1 MEEPEPELAVPWSP
15 ADPSELSRAQTME
28 MGLGDL
34 SAQQQFG
41 LSSTIA
47 PQPPLQMK
55 VYLAHDDAMMDRQFG
70 DTDLAK
76 WIAKLLKSGASNP
89 SPSPETNIH
98 HQMED
103 EDVEVKLLLRGPQD
117 ESHLPAVFDLVPT
130 QGSLG
135 VKGQTKCRTRS
146 TYWKMESEAMDLELQ
161 LLWKGPSNEKHLDE
175 CVGVFDHYSH
185 QIENQF
191 HSLNVKDGEVAD
203 EETNID
209 DLDIEDYMDP
219 SMLGCFFPN
228 GSLGHGRRG
237 PRRTSTSVRV
247 VKFTPNFGLQEPS
260 TSGGRK
266 HGGRKNNDHWT
277 QDEVRLLVNGVS
289 EYGVGKW
296 RDVRTKYFLTSIRT
310 PVHLKDKWK
319 NLVKACKKVLFSD
332 IYISSS
338 YFVIAAAMQLLCHS
352 LTSQES
358 GRMLLPLEQSL
369 IERIM
374 EIDDYDP
381 YPKQSNSAPDRLA
394 PTTSPD
400 LPSVLPPARWSVV
413 KARTERP
420 SMHKSKNNNQRTS
433 IDTNKDL

>member
-1 MEEPEPELAVPWSP
+1 
-15 ADPSELSRAQTME
+15 
-28 MGLGDL
+28 
-34 SAQQQFG
+34 
-41 LSSTIA
+41 
-47 PQPPLQMK
+47 MK

-117 ESHLPAVFDLVPT
+117 ESHLPAVFGVPLDHAYDIHQWDDKFYSVAWDDAREAEPIHLNHDIKDYIVMPSLLDLVPT

>member
-1 MEEPEPELAVPWSP
+1 M
-15 ADPSELSRAQTME
+15 DINCRF
-28 MGLGDL
+28 
-34 SAQQQFG
+34 QFFF
-41 LSSTIA
+41 
-47 PQPPLQMK
+47 LQ
-55 VYLAHDDAMMDRQFG
+55 
-70 DTDLAK
+70 
-76 WIAKLLKSGASNP
+76 
-89 SPSPETNIH
+89 
-98 HQMED
+98 
-103 EDVEVKLLLRGPQD
+103 
-117 ESHLPAVFDLVPT
+117 
-130 QGSLG
+130 
-135 VKGQTKCRTRS
+135 
-146 TYWKMESEAMDLELQ
+146 
-161 LLWKGPSNEKHLDE
+161 
-175 CVGVFDHYSH
+175 
-185 QIENQF
+185 
-191 HSLNVKDGEVAD
+191 
-203 EETNID
+203 
-209 DLDIEDYMDP
+209 
-219 SMLGCFFPN
+219 
-228 GSLGHGRRG
+228 
-237 PRRTSTSVRV
+237 V

-319 NLVKACKKVLFSD
+319 NLVKACKK
-332 IYISSS
+332 
-338 YFVIAAAMQLLCHS
+338 
-352 LTSQES
+352 ES